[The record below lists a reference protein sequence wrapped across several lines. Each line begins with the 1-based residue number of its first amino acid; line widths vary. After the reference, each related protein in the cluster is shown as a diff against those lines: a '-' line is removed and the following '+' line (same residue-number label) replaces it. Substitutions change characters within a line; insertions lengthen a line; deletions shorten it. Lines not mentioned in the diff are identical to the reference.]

1 MGLHPMSLV
10 ADYGS
15 SEEEEEEDA
24 AMPLATSIEQPM
36 MMKLPDA
43 SALLSDADENDRS
56 ATATATASS
65 DTVGTKRKADGS
77 DAARKPPSVRGGM
90 LLPPQVRTCRKN
102 VVTEDTAAWTTAQAK
117 KKADAKK

>member
-56 ATATATASS
+56 ATATASS

-90 LLPPQVRTCRKN
+90 LLPRHGQLHRQKRKLM
-102 VVTEDTAAWTTAQAK
+102 QK
-117 KKADAKK
+117 SDAC